1 MTGHDA
7 PGPFAA
13 ACHCPA
19 VADGV
24 YEKDLD
30 DTYWGHNAQFGG
42 YAHALVL
49 TAMRDAL
56 DDVSMSPATMS
67 IHFIRPFLTGT
78 FRCEVTVERRGR
90 TMANVHARAWSGG
103 KLAGQAI
110 ASFAR
115 RREIGSFLA
124 IAPPAEL
131 ADPPRD
137 GEAPVDPAMGI
148 PNHVHFDF
156 WPRVGSFADRV
167 ADANRVGGWVRMRGE
182 DVVDEN
188 VIVMIND
195 LWPPVAY
202 HIWNPGHVAVS
213 ADITT
218 QFRGALPAAVAPGE
232 PVFVQL
238 RTVASAGGFVDED
251 TEVWTAAGELLCQGR
266 QMRFIHA

>member
-1 MTGHDA
+1 MTGRTA
-7 PGPFAA
+7 PGSFAA

-19 VADGV
+19 VAEGV
-24 YEKDLD
+24 YEKELD
-30 DTYWGHNAQFGG
+30 ETYWGHNAQFGG

-56 DDVSMSPATMS
+56 GDPAMAPATMS
-67 IHFIRPFLTGT
+67 IHFVRPFLAGT

-90 TMANVHARAWSGG
+90 TMANVHARAFSGG

-115 RREIGSFLA
+115 RRDIGSFLA
-124 IAPPAEL
+124 LAPPPEL
-131 ADPPRD
+131 ARPPAP
-137 GEAPVDPAMGI
+137 GEASVDPAMGI

-156 WPRVGSFADRV
+156 WPRVGSFPERRADG
-167 ADANRVGGWVRMRGE
+167 DRVGGWVRMRGE

-188 VIVMIND
+188 VVVMIND

-202 HIWNPGHVAVS
+202 HLWEVGHVAVS

-218 QFRGALPAAVAPGE
+218 QFRGVLPARIAPGE
-232 PVFVQL
+232 PLFVQL
-238 RTVASAGGFVDED
+238 RTAAAAGGLVDED
-251 TEVWTAAGELLCQGR
+251 TEVWTASGELLCQGR
-266 QMRFIHA
+266 QVRFIHG